1 MHELSVMRNVIDIAS
16 EHAAGR
22 PVQRLQLAVGRLSC
36 VMPRALHFCFDSLA
50 RGTPLERAELQ
61 IDEIDGLARC
71 GSCGKDFAMPVGG
84 ARCAC
89 GSLEFRLLAGEELK
103 IVELEFQEEN

>member
-36 VMPRALHFCFDSLA
+36 VMPRALSFCFDSLA
-50 RGTPLERAELQ
+50 RGTVLEQAELQ
-61 IDEIDGLARC
+61 IREIDGLALCAGC
-71 GSCGKDFAMPVGG
+71 GVQFDMPVGG
-84 ARCAC
+84 ARCPC
-89 GSLEFRLLAGEELK
+89 GSLSFSLLAGEELK
-103 IVELEFQEEN
+103 IVELEFLEEN